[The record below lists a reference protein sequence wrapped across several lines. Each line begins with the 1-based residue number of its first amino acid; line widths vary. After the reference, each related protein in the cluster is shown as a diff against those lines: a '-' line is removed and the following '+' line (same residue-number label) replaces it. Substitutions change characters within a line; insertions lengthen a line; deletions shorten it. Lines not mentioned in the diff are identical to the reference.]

1 MTKPLFSFLA
11 VACLFWGAQSVNG
24 QTNFTTMS
32 NTDVANAFVQVQ
44 AQLHETEMLVDSN
57 RQQTVAAVERRN
69 EALSTDFELL
79 LQKAVADQRAAEAES
94 ARGIEHMLLMVAGVG
109 MLALAV
115 VVILVFL
122 QLRTAT
128 RLVEL
133 AMAPGS
139 PLSSNR
145 SLPIVETTVAL
156 PASARAALEFS
167 NARMLGVIERLEK
180 RILELEE
187 TVHLPLEQG
196 GAAVSANGGNGG
208 NGKSSGEQ
216 AVADLIVEGQLFLDT
231 NKAEKAL
238 ECFEEALE
246 IDPELSDALL
256 KKAVALEKLEKVDEA
271 IACYDRAIEIGDS
284 LTTALLQKGGML
296 NRLARYDEALQ
307 CYERALQ
314 TQERKAASS

>member
-11 VACLFWGAQSVNG
+11 AACLFWGAQSVNG
-24 QTNFTTMS
+24 QTNFNTMA
-32 NTDVANAFVQVQ
+32 NTDVVNAFVQVQ

-57 RQQTVAAVERRN
+57 RQQTVAATERQN
-69 EALSTDFELL
+69 EALVTDIQLL
-79 LQKAVADQRAAEAES
+79 LQKAVADQQAAEAES
-94 ARGIEHMLLMVAGVG
+94 ARGIAHMMLMVAGIG

-115 VVILVFL
+115 VVVLVFL

-139 PLSSNR
+139 PLSANR
-145 SLPIVETTVAL
+145 SLPIVETTAAL

-196 GAAVSANGGNGG
+196 SAPASTNGG
-208 NGKSSGEQ
+208 NGKHTGEQ
-216 AVADLIVEGQLFLDT
+216 QVADLIVEGQLFLDT

-271 IACYDRAIEIGDS
+271 IACYDRAIQIGDS

>member
-1 MTKPLFSFLA
+1 MIKPLFSFLA
-11 VACLFWGAQSVNG
+11 VACLILGARTMNG
-24 QTNFTTMS
+24 QTNTNFTTLS
-32 NTDVANAFVQVQ
+32 NTDVVNAFVQVQ

-57 RQQTVAAVERRN
+57 RQQTVAAFERHN
-69 EALSTDFELL
+69 EALSSDFQLL
-79 LQKAVADQRAAEAES
+79 LQKAVSDQRAAEAET
-94 ARGIEHMLLMVAGVG
+94 ARSIEHMMLLVAGIG

-115 VVILVFL
+115 VVTLVFF
-122 QLRTAT
+122 QLRAAT

-145 SLPIVETTVAL
+145 SLPVVEPAVAL
-156 PASARAALEFS
+156 PASARAALEYS
-167 NARMLGVIERLEK
+167 NARLLGVIERLEK

-196 GAAVSANGGNGG
+196 SASGSQ
-208 NGKSSGEQ
+208 NGKSSGEHR
-216 AVADLIVEGQLFLDT
+216 VADLIVEGQLFLDT

-246 IDPELSDALL
+246 INPDLSEAII
-256 KKAVALEKLEKVDEA
+256 KKAVALEKLDKVDEA
-271 IACYDRAIEIGDS
+271 LACYDRVIELGDS
-284 LTTALLQKGGML
+284 VTTALLQKGGML

>member
-1 MTKPLFSFLA
+1 MTKPLFSFFA
-11 VACLFWGAQSVNG
+11 VACLFLGAQSVNG

-69 EALSTDFELL
+69 EALSTDFQLL

-94 ARGIEHMLLMVAGVG
+94 ARGIEHMMLLVAGAG
-109 MLALAV
+109 MLALAI

-139 PLSSNR
+139 PLSSHR
-145 SLPIVETTVAL
+145 ALPIVETTAAL

-196 GAAVSANGGNGG
+196 STPVSANGVNGG

-216 AVADLIVEGQLFLDT
+216 RVADLIVEGQLFLDT

-256 KKAVALEKLEKVDEA
+256 KKAVALEKLEKVDDA